1 MCRVEKQLKLDSYK
15 QTLEDTKWCQ
25 EKKTKGIPKQIVKKE
40 LNFDSYKRTLEDTEC
55 KKQYVQFNC
64 IRSMNHQIYSLTC
77 NKAGLSNYDNKR
89 YYLSNN
95 ESLPYGHQALPGLL
109 NNLNQSTEV
118 HDDYNV

>member
-1 MCRVEKQLKLDSYK
+1 
-15 QTLEDTKWCQ
+15 
-25 EKKTKGIPKQIVKKE
+25 
-40 LNFDSYKRTLEDTEC
+40 
-55 KKQYVQFNC
+55 
-64 IRSMNHQIYSLTC
+64 MNHQIYSLTC

-95 ESLPYGHQALPGLL
+95 ESLPYGHHLL